1 MPDKNR
7 RRHQRV
13 TLEQPIRAAIGTIR
27 VYVLD
32 ASIGGMR
39 VAHQA
44 EIPHPGEF
52 CRIEVPSDLG
62 PIRLDCE
69 VKRTIPDRTLYHSG
83 LEIIA
88 ADRQSAER
96 LRNIFGGDENSC

>member
-1 MPDKNR
+1 MVEQDR
-7 RRHQRV
+7 RRYHR
-13 TLEQPIRAAIGTIR
+13 TALAEPLRAAVGSIR

-32 ASIGGMR
+32 ASVGGMR

-44 EIPHPGEF
+44 ALPNPGEF
-52 CRIEVPSDLG
+52 CRIEVPSKLG

-69 VKRTIPDRTLYHSG
+69 VVRTVPDRSVYHSG

-96 LRNIFGGDENSC
+96 LRSIFGDQNSS

>member
-1 MPDKNR
+1 MVENDR

-13 TLEQPIRAAIGTIR
+13 TLAPPIRAAIGPIR

-32 ASIGGMR
+32 ASVGGMR
-39 VAHQA
+39 VAHRA
-44 EIPHPGEF
+44 TLPHPGEF
-52 CRIEVPSDLG
+52 CRIEVPSQLG
-62 PIRLDCE
+62 PICLDCE
-69 VKRTIPDRTLYHSG
+69 VVRTIPDKTLFQSG

-96 LRNIFGGDENSC
+96 LRSIYGEPHSC

>member
-1 MPDKNR
+1 MIENDR

-13 TLEQPIRAAIGTIR
+13 TLPQPIRAAIGPIR

-32 ASIGGMR
+32 ASVGGMR

-44 EIPHPGEF
+44 ALPHPGEF
-52 CRIEVPSDLG
+52 CRIEVPSQLG
-62 PIRLDCE
+62 PICLDCE
-69 VKRTIPDRTLYHSG
+69 VVRTTTDKNLFQSA

-96 LRNIFGGDENSC
+96 LRNIFGDPNSC